1 MDEILGALFAVVVG
15 MVYLP
20 QVTNAIT
27 TSRHAMTDV
36 TTAQEQ
42 QQWATAVSNY
52 VSQNMTTL
60 TSTATAGTP
69 VTLSVAT
76 VQAANVGLPTNFS
89 GINPFNQTW
98 TAQVLQPVSGTLQV
112 LAFGSGGNAI
122 KDPELGQIARAA
134 AGSGG
139 FIPTNSSG
147 AYAGGPANAYGTYGA
162 WKIATTGY
170 AVGAG
175 GAPAT
180 LLTFSNGTLSSNY
193 LYRNAIPGQPQLNE
207 MNTALGMNG
216 NNISNAGQVSA
227 NTVVTAAGNGVQVG
241 NSYYYGDSTNS
252 AIRQNGALYIQN
264 LAGSAAADL
273 NAGNITSSGSVN
285 AAGNVTAGGTVQGST
300 LYSTG
305 NLQVNGSGQINGN
318 ANVSGNLS
326 SSGTIVS
333 NQQESVGSGC
343 SPNGAMG
350 NSGSGPLFCKNGVWS
365 SSGGYNGSYSSGA
378 ASGSTG
384 WIYNGSANAITVQA
398 WGGNN
403 PAAAGNNANPCAL
416 MASVNSVGAVANNV
430 DNNDSDAKA
439 CTLSFIVPTG
449 TSWEIT
455 SSPWEGNTGTF
466 TYTVFTPS

>member
-60 TSTATAGTP
+60 TSTATAGAP

-89 GINPFNQTW
+89 GTNPFNQTW

-112 LAFGSGGNAI
+112 LAFGSGGNTI

-147 AYAGGPANAYGTYGA
+147 AYVGGPANAYGTYGA

-170 AVGAG
+170 SVGAG

-216 NNISNAGQVSA
+216 NNITDVGQLQA
-227 NTVVTAAGNGVQVG
+227 NAGNGVQVG
-241 NSYYYGDSTNS
+241 SSYYYGDGSNS
-252 AIRQNGALYIQN
+252 AIRQNGALYVQN
-264 LAGSAAADL
+264 QAGTAAAPINTGTVGASGDVNASGNV
-273 NAGNITSSGSVN
+273 NAGGSMTAGGSLGVAGNGTVN
-285 AAGNVTAGGTVQGST
+285 GQLQVGGNVTSTGGSIAANNGT
-300 LYSTG
+300 LYAG
-305 NLQVNGSGQINGN
+305 QVVTI
-318 ANVSGNLS
+318 
-326 SSGTIVS
+326 GT
-333 NQQESVGSGC
+333 GC
-343 SPNGAMG
+343 SPNGAIG
-350 NSGSGPLFCKNGVWS
+350 NSGSGPLFCQSGVWVS
-365 SSGGYNGSYSSGA
+365 AGSLSTIAVDSGGWQSSAFAACPAPSTLTGGSCDMYRGGDGREISPRTCEPMSNGYYCNEG
-378 ASGSTG
+378 
-384 WIYNGSANAITVQA
+384 N
-398 WGGNN
+398 GGNCI
-403 PAAAGNNANPCAL
+403 AHAICAQ
-416 MASVNSVGAVANNV
+416 
-430 DNNDSDAKA
+430 
-439 CTLSFIVPTG
+439 
-449 TSWEIT
+449 
-455 SSPWEGNTGTF
+455 
-466 TYTVFTPS
+466 

>member
-15 MVYLP
+15 MIYLP

-42 QQWATAVSNY
+42 QQWASAVSNY
-52 VSQNMTTL
+52 VSQNMATL

-89 GINPFNQTW
+89 GTNPFNQTW

-147 AYAGGPANAYGTYGA
+147 AYVGGPANAYGTYGA

-241 NSYYYGDSTNS
+241 SSYYYGDSANS
-252 AIRQNGALYIQN
+252 AIRQSGALYIQN
-264 LAGSAAADL
+264 VAGNAAADL
-273 NAGNITSSGSVN
+273 NAGNITSSGSIN
-285 AAGNVTAGGTVQGST
+285 AAGNVTAGGAVQGST

-318 ANVSGNLS
+318 TNVSGNVS
-326 SSGTIVS
+326 AGGQISSGGNVVAGGYVVVNGTGVAGGACPGPQYIGTDGS
-333 NQQESVGSGC
+333 N
-343 SPNGAMG
+343 
-350 NSGSGPLFCKNGVWS
+350 GPLFCQSGVWKTAGQVPPGTLCGGVNIDGY
-365 SSGGYNGSYSSGA
+365 SGQPISGTVYATCQGLAFMTQGCPSGYYLGSPFA
-378 ASGSTG
+378 ATAQ
-384 WIYNGSANAITVQA
+384 W
-398 WGGNN
+398 
-403 PAAAGNNANPCAL
+403 
-416 MASVNSVGAVANNV
+416 
-430 DNNDSDAKA
+430 
-439 CTLSFIVPTG
+439 F
-449 TSWEIT
+449 
-455 SSPWEGNTGTF
+455 
-466 TYTVFTPS
+466 YTCIKT

>member
-1 MDEILGALFAVVVG
+1 VSVDEILGALFAVLVG

-27 TSRHAMTDV
+27 TSRHVMTDV

-89 GINPFNQTW
+89 GTNPFNQTW

-216 NNISNAGQVSA
+216 NNINSAGQVNA

-241 NSYYYGDSTNS
+241 NSYYYGDSANS

-264 LAGSAAADL
+264 VAGTAAADIASVG
-273 NAGNITSSGSVN
+273 NITSTGSVNVAGNIT
-285 AAGNVTAGGTVQGST
+285 AGGAVQGST

-305 NLQVNGSGQINGN
+305 NLQVNGSAQINGT
-318 ANVSGNLS
+318 ANVTGSLS
-326 SSGTIVS
+326 SSGTVIS
-333 NQQESVGSGC
+333 NEGVAIGSAC
-343 SPNGAMG
+343 SQNGAMA
-350 NSGSGPLFCKNGVWS
+350 NSGSGPLFCQSGVWAAPSQRACNSNGRCQETLAHGTIYDWGRFRSAAKIQNIFVNVSTAGRWRAS
-365 SSGGYNGSYSSGA
+365 S
-378 ASGSTG
+378 
-384 WIYNGSANAITVQA
+384 
-398 WGGNN
+398 
-403 PAAAGNNANPCAL
+403 
-416 MASVNSVGAVANNV
+416 
-430 DNNDSDAKA
+430 
-439 CTLSFIVPTG
+439 
-449 TSWEIT
+449 
-455 SSPWEGNTGTF
+455 
-466 TYTVFTPS
+466 

>member
-27 TSRHAMTDV
+27 TSRHVMTDV

-52 VSQNMTTL
+52 VSQNMSTL
-60 TSTATAGTP
+60 TSTATAGAP

-89 GINPFNQTW
+89 GTNPFNQTW
-98 TAQVLQPVSGTLQV
+98 TAQVLQPTAGTLQV

-147 AYAGGPANAYGTYGA
+147 AYVGGPANAYGTYGA

-170 AVGAG
+170 SVGAG

-216 NNISNAGQVSA
+216 NNINGAGQVNA

-241 NSYYYGDSTNS
+241 NSYYYGDSSNS

-264 LAGSAAADL
+264 VAGTAAADI
-273 NAGNITSSGSVN
+273 ASVGNITSSGSVN
-285 AAGNVTAGGTVQGST
+285 AAGNVTAGGAVQGST

-305 NLQVNGSGQINGN
+305 NLQVNGSAQINGN
-318 ANVSGNLS
+318 SNISGNAS
-326 SSGTIVS
+326 TGGQISSGGNVVAGGYVVV
-333 NQQESVGSGC
+333 NGVGT
-343 SPNGAMG
+343 PGAACPG
-350 NSGSGPLFCKNGVWS
+350 PQYIGTSGSGPLLCQSGVWT
-365 SSGGYNGSYSSGA
+365 A
-378 ASGSTG
+378 E
-384 WIYNGSANAITVQA
+384 
-398 WGGNN
+398 
-403 PAAAGNNANPCAL
+403 
-416 MASVNSVGAVANNV
+416 GAVASGTV
-430 DNNDSDAKA
+430 CGWADYDNAGDAGQGWNKTIP
-439 CTLSFIVPTG
+439 CLGIVPG
-449 TSWEIT
+449 MQGCPGGYAENIT
-455 SSPWEGNTGTF
+455 ATISLHYEYACIKT
-466 TYTVFTPS
+466 